1 MWKICQAPGL
11 KTKVT
16 NPENKRLPRQ
26 NDQRKLACFH
36 PEFGILKIGR
46 KIEKRPPKRVAFLRP
61 LAAERR
67 RGARIFVF
75 LQRRKQVCQS
85 TAPLRAPWALATTNA
100 TFPTTMLHWRPR
112 MLHSQPG
119 MPHSRPRMPHSQP
132 DANCPVFNH
141 EAIRPLAREVPKE
154 RRYLSNYTKQG
165 GSRT

>member
-16 NPENKRLPRQ
+16 GPQNKRLPRQ
-26 NDQRKLACFH
+26 NHQRKLASFH

-46 KIEKRPPKRVAFLRP
+46 KIEKRPPNRVAFLRP

-75 LQRRKQVCQS
+75 LQRRKQVSQS
-85 TAPLRAPWALATTNA
+85 AAPLRAPWALATTNA
-100 TFPTTMLHWRPR
+100 AFPATMLHWRPR

-119 MPHSRPRMPHSQP
+119 MPHSRPRMPHLQLCDSVLFSITKPQGP
-132 DANCPVFNH
+132 WPGKY
-141 EAIRPLAREVPKE
+141 PKKDVTPQ
-154 RRYLSNYTKQG
+154 TKQNKEDP
-165 GSRT
+165 